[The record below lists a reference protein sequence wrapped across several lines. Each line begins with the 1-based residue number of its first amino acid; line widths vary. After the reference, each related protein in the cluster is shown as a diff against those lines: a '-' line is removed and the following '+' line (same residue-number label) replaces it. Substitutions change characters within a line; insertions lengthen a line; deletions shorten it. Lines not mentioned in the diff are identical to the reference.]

1 MAQTGIQEQNISELD
16 VTIAVIDGSALQ
28 LGTSIPAQ
36 EYKTA
41 SPTWR
46 CSCFVCDGF
55 HSICDSAT
63 CGISIPTVAF
73 RGGFPRFLPLYAAKI
88 LLTYRDSGT
97 GALRETVG
105 FRRYHVFV
113 RDSP

>member
-1 MAQTGIQEQNISELD
+1 MSQRLTFSHSKRKPPRQHGEA
-16 VTIAVIDGSALQ
+16 IAFGGGVYLPIG
-28 LGTSIPAQ
+28 
-36 EYKTA
+36 
-41 SPTWR
+41 
-46 CSCFVCDGF
+46 
-55 HSICDSAT
+55 DSAAY
-63 CGISIPTVAF
+63 GISVTTVAF